1 MERLPSFPLWTEEA
15 YLEYENSSSTR
26 HEYCAGMVVAM
37 AGGSENHALLATNL
51 LIDLGQ
57 QLEDSP
63 CRPVSHDVRF
73 ANPESKS
80 YFYPDLLVRCPE
92 MVVEGAPMRP
102 RLVIEILSPST
113 EAIDREFK
121 RRAYQSS
128 ASILDYL
135 MVSQDKILIE
145 HDTRADVD
153 SPWRQLVYSTP
164 ESRIILPSIGCVL
177 EVGRVYRRIEIRG
190 AVDE

>member
-1 MERLPSFPLWTEEA
+1 MASLPSFPLWTEEA

-26 HEYCAGMVVAM
+26 HEFYAGMVVAM
-37 AGGSENHALLATNL
+37 AGGSENHALLATNF
-51 LIDLGQ
+51 LIDLGN

-63 CRPVSHDVRF
+63 CRPVSHDVRL

-92 MVVEGAPMRP
+92 SDSETAALEARV
-102 RLVIEILSPST
+102 VIEILSPST

-128 ASILDYL
+128 ASIRDYL
-135 MVSQDKILIE
+135 MVSQDKMRIE
-145 HDTRADVD
+145 HDTREHAE
-153 SPWRQLVYSTP
+153 SPWRHVVYTTP
-164 ESRIILPSIGCVL
+164 EALIPLPSIGCVL
-177 EVGRVYRRIEIRG
+177 QAGRVYRRI
-190 AVDE
+190 ALA

>member
-1 MERLPSFPLWTEEA
+1 MVSRPNLPLWTEQA

-26 HEYCAGMVVAM
+26 HEFYAGMVVAM
-37 AGGSENHALLATNL
+37 AGGSENHALLATNF
-51 LIDLGQ
+51 LIDLGN

-63 CRPVSHDVRF
+63 CRPVSHDVRL

-92 MVVEGAPMRP
+92 SDSETAALEARV
-102 RLVIEILSPST
+102 VIEILSPST

-128 ASILDYL
+128 ASIRDYL
-135 MVSQDKILIE
+135 MVSQDKMRIE
-145 HDTRADVD
+145 HDTRVD
-153 SPWRQLVYSTP
+153 AESPWRHVVYTTP
-164 ESRIILPSIGCVL
+164 EALIQLPSIGSVL
-177 EVGRVYRRIEIRG
+177 EVGRVYRRI
-190 AVDE
+190 ALA

>member
-1 MERLPSFPLWTEEA
+1 
-15 YLEYENSSSTR
+15 
-26 HEYCAGMVVAM
+26 
-37 AGGSENHALLATNL
+37 
-51 LIDLGQ
+51 
-57 QLEDSP
+57 
-63 CRPVSHDVRF
+63 
-73 ANPESKS
+73 
-80 YFYPDLLVRCPE
+80 
-92 MVVEGAPMRP
+92 MRP

>member
-1 MERLPSFPLWTEEA
+1 MASLPSFPLWTEEA

-26 HEYCAGMVVAM
+26 HEFYSGMVVAM
-37 AGGSENHALLATNL
+37 AGGAENHALLATNL

-63 CRPVSHDVRF
+63 CRPVLHDVRL

-92 MVVEGAPMRP
+92 SDVEAAPFEARVV
-102 RLVIEILSPST
+102 VEILSPST
-113 EAIDREFK
+113 AAIDREFK

-128 ASILDYL
+128 VSIRDYL
-135 MVSQDKILIE
+135 MVSQDKMLIE
-145 HDTRADVD
+145 HDTRADAE
-153 SPWRQLVYSTP
+153 SPWRQLVYVTP
-164 ESRIILPSIGCVL
+164 EAKIELPSIGCVL
-177 EVGRVYRRIEIRG
+177 KVGRVYRRIALR
-190 AVDE
+190 AATDN